1 MPNPSGKMNQRERE
15 ICARFKIVRE
25 RMGQSERTLALLLN
39 VTRDKLAG
47 IEYGRTPLQSG
58 VAFALAKYAGCNL
71 NWLAEGTG
79 PMRGPLPNPDLIAQI
94 PPRCLF
100 SVAWKRHLKI
110 ALTPGTKHFGQGWE
124 GIEESLTIGGA
135 TALEYSKEEIEGCF
149 KNLPSHLHRKLS
161 ENIAKTCRDFV
172 AMNSPKILELNPR
185 DTRAHS
191 IDLTQMSNEHYTGL
205 MHQWPRLKA
214 RIQNVTRNPGGKS
227 TLAKALGVDLTQI
240 SRWLSR
246 SGPEPGAENTLK
258 MLNWVEY
265 QERIQNKLPRH
276 AVNAP
281 GQKTRK
287 PASYENMSR
296 IK

>member
-79 PMRGPLPNPDLIAQI
+79 PMRGPLPSPDLIAQI
-94 PPRCLF
+94 TPRCLF

-110 ALTPGTKHFGQGWE
+110 ALTPGAKYFGQGWE

-135 TALEYSKEEIEGCF
+135 SALEYSKEEIEGYF
-149 KNLPSHLHRKLS
+149 KNLPPQLHWKLYS
-161 ENIAKTCRDFV
+161 NIAKTCRDFGE
-172 AMNSPKILELNPR
+172 MNRKKIIELNHR
-185 DTRAHS
+185 HGSAQ
-191 IDLTQMSNEHYTGL
+191 IKDLTHTATHARVIPDVKKQLPLLLERLNQATKETGKMSALADY
-205 MHQWPRLKA
+205 LK
-214 RIQNVTRNPGGKS
+214 VP
-227 TLAKALGVDLTQI
+227 LASV
-240 SRWLSR
+240 SRWLSGKR
-246 SGPEPGAENTLK
+246 EPGGETTLK
-258 MLNWVEY
+258 MLQWVQE
-265 QERIQNKLPRH
+265 QER
-276 AVNAP
+276 
-281 GQKTRK
+281 QK
-287 PASYENMSR
+287 
-296 IK
+296 